1 MYLLTQLAGD
11 ALRAHRLCLL
21 ALRLC
26 LPRNLVCPNIQL
38 LPIES
43 LKWKKW
49 AFLPLLHLLPP
60 RNPDLISLICML
72 IINLTR
78 TSLLTRIRTRMR
90 IPRRLFT
97 TRFPSKPPL
106 KSPRAPKRFFMS
118 KLYSTISII
127 HSFASFHIEVRMDVI
142 SCSRPNL

>member
-1 MYLLTQLAGD
+1 MMSGNPLPNQRLFRRTDHHAQRLYLLTQLAGD

-97 TRFPSKPPL
+97 TRFPSTPPL
-106 KSPRAPKRFFMS
+106 KSPRAPKS
-118 KLYSTISII
+118 GILSII
-127 HSFASFHIEVRMDVI
+127 RVGTKF
-142 SCSRPNL
+142 